1 MSTNQQ
7 KENSRSNNEEEVD
20 LGSLFTIIGKGF
32 SKFFNFIGGIFK
44 GIFHFLI
51 SILIFL
57 KENSLKIGIAAI
69 IGLVVGFFLEI
80 KSSDSFSSVLLVEP
94 NYESVSQLYNNINY
108 YNDLVVQ
115 KDTVGIQNVF
125 NLDKET
131 AASLKEFS
139 IAPIINENDII
150 NAYNDFVLEA
160 DTTTVNSY
168 SFKEFKISF
177 NDLDYHIHKINVI
190 AEKNDIFNKLEEVI
204 LSSVVKNKY
213 FNRVKELTNEN
224 LNRTDS
230 LLRQNLGQVD
240 SLRKVYM
247 QVMIEEAKKQSNGT
261 SIDLGGEKRSTKEL
275 ELFETNRKLNSEL
288 IDVISSKSNMSEVI
302 NVISNFQP
310 IGTEIK
316 GATNN
321 YAFLLTVLCAGLM
334 TLFILL
340 RQLNNYLNNYKKQ
353 ECKQLLSQE

>member
-7 KENSRSNNEEEVD
+7 KENSKSNNEEEVD
-20 LGSLFTIIGKGF
+20 LGSLFLIIGKGF

-69 IGLVVGFFLEI
+69 IGLVMGFFLEI
-80 KSSDSFSSVLLVEP
+80 KSSDSFSSVLLVQP
-94 NYESVSQLYNNINY
+94 NYKSVSQLYNNINY

-115 KDTVGIQNVF
+115 KDTLGIQNLF
-125 NLDKET
+125 NLDKEA
-131 AASLKEFS
+131 AASLKKFS
-139 IAPIINENDII
+139 IAPITNESDII
-150 NAYNDFVLEA
+150 NAYNDFVLEV
-160 DTTTVNSY
+160 DTATVSSY
-168 SFKEFKISF
+168 SFKEFKNSF
-177 NDLDYHIHKINVI
+177 NDLDYQIHKINVI
-190 AEKNDIFNKLEEVI
+190 AEKNDIFNKLDEVI
-204 LSSVVKNKY
+204 ISSVVKNKY
-213 FNRVKELTNEN
+213 FDRVKELTNEN

-230 LLRQNLGQVD
+230 LLRQNLGQID

-247 QVMIEEAKKQSNGT
+247 QVMVAESIKQFNGT
-261 SIDLGGEKRSTKEL
+261 NIDLGGKKTTRKEL
-275 ELFETNRKLNSEL
+275 EVFETKSKLNSEL
-288 IDVISSKSNMSEVI
+288 IDVISSKSSMYEVI

-316 GATNN
+316 GAKNN

-334 TLFILL
+334 ILFILL
-340 RQLNNYLNNYKKQ
+340 RQLNNFLSAYKK
-353 ECKQLLSQE
+353 

>member
-20 LGSLFTIIGKGF
+20 LGSLFVIIGKGF
-32 SKFFNFIGGIFK
+32 SNFFNFIGNIFK
-44 GIFHFLI
+44 GIFHFFI

-57 KENSLKIGIAAI
+57 KENSFKIGIAAI
-69 IGLVVGFFLEI
+69 IGFAVGIFLEI
-80 KSSDSFSSVLLVEP
+80 KSSDTYSSVMLVQP
-94 NYESVSQLYNNINY
+94 NFKSVNQLYNNINY
-108 YNDLVVQ
+108 YNDLVEQ
-115 KDTVGIQNVF
+115 KDTVGIQNTF

-139 IAPIINENDII
+139 IEPIANENDII
-150 NAYNDFVLEA
+150 NAYNDFVLEV
-160 DTTTVNSY
+160 DTATVSSY
-168 SFKEFKISF
+168 AFEDFKASFK
-177 NDLDYHIHKINVI
+177 DLDYKTHEINVI
-190 AEKNDIFNKLEEVI
+190 AEKNDVFNKLDEI
-204 LSSVVKNKY
+204 IISSVVKNKY
-213 FNRVKELTNEN
+213 FSRVKELTNEN

-275 ELFETNRKLNSEL
+275 ELFATKRNLNSEL
-288 IDVISSKSNMSEVI
+288 TDVVIDKSEKYEVV

-310 IGTEIK
+310 KGSEIK
-316 GATNN
+316 GVENN
-321 YAFLLTVLCAGLM
+321 KGVQLAILSSILVI
-334 TLFILL
+334 FILL
-340 RQLNNYLNNYKKQ
+340 LLRLNNYLSAYRK
-353 ECKQLLSQE
+353 

>member
-7 KENSRSNNEEEVD
+7 KENSKSNNEEEVD
-20 LGSLFTIIGKGF
+20 LGSLFVIIGKGF
-32 SKFFNFIGGIFK
+32 SKFFNFIGDIFK

-51 SILIFL
+51 VILIFL

-69 IGLVVGFFLEI
+69 IGFAVGFFLEL
-80 KSSDSFSSVLLVEP
+80 KSSDTYSSVMLVQP
-94 NYESVSQLYNNINY
+94 NFKSVSQLYNNINY
-108 YNDLVVQ
+108 YNDLVEQ
-115 KDTVGIQNVF
+115 KDTIGIQNTF

-139 IAPIINENDII
+139 IEPIANENDII
-150 NAYNDFVLEA
+150 NAYNDFVLEV
-160 DTTTVNSY
+160 DTATVSSY
-168 SFKEFKISF
+168 TFEYFKASFK
-177 NDLDYHIHKINVI
+177 DLDYKTHEINVI
-190 AEKNDIFNKLEEVI
+190 AEKNDVFNKLDEI
-204 LSSVVKNKY
+204 IISSVVKNKY
-213 FNRVKELTNEN
+213 FSRVKELTNEN

-275 ELFETNRKLNSEL
+275 ELFATKRNLNLEL
-288 IDVISSKSNMSEVI
+288 IDVVIDKSEKYEVV

-310 IGTEIK
+310 KGSEIK
-316 GATNN
+316 GAENN
-321 YAFLLTVLCAGLM
+321 KGVQLAILSSILVI
-334 TLFILL
+334 FILL
-340 RQLNNYLNNYKKQ
+340 LLKLNNYLSAYRK
-353 ECKQLLSQE
+353 

>member
-7 KENSRSNNEEEVD
+7 KENSKNNNEEEVD

-32 SKFFNFIGGIFK
+32 SKFFNFIGNIFK
-44 GIFHFLI
+44 GIFHFFI

-57 KENSLKIGIAAI
+57 KENSFKIGIAAI
-69 IGLVVGFFLEI
+69 IGFAVGIFLEV
-80 KSSDSFSSVLLVEP
+80 KSSDTYSSDMLVQP
-94 NYESVSQLYNNINY
+94 NFKSVSQLYNNINF
-108 YNDLVVQ
+108 YNDLVEQ
-115 KDTVGIQNVF
+115 RDTLGIQNTF

-139 IAPIINENDII
+139 IEPIANENDII

-160 DTTTVNSY
+160 DTTTVSSY
-168 SFKEFKISF
+168 TFEDFKASFK
-177 NDLDYHIHKINVI
+177 DLDYKTHKINVI
-190 AEKNDIFNKLEEVI
+190 AEKNDVFNKLDEI
-204 LSSVVKNKY
+204 IISSVVKNKY
-213 FNRVKELTNEN
+213 FSRVKELTNEN

-275 ELFETNRKLNSEL
+275 ELFATKQNLNSEL
-288 IDVISSKSNMSEVI
+288 TDIVIDKSEKYEVV

-310 IGTEIK
+310 VGYKIDGVSENKAVQFSIL
-316 GATNN
+316 G
-321 YAFLLTVLCAGLM
+321 
-334 TLFILL
+334 ILL
-340 RQLNNYLNNYKKQ
+340 MVVILLFTKINTYLGNYKK
-353 ECKQLLSQE
+353 

>member
-7 KENSRSNNEEEVD
+7 KENSKNNNEEEVD

-32 SKFFNFIGGIFK
+32 SKFFNFIGNIFK
-44 GIFHFLI
+44 GIFHFFI

-57 KENSLKIGIAAI
+57 KENSFKIGIAAI
-69 IGLVVGFFLEI
+69 IGFAVGIFLEV
-80 KSSDSFSSVLLVEP
+80 KSSDTYSSDMLVQP
-94 NYESVSQLYNNINY
+94 NFKSVSQLYNNINF
-108 YNDLVVQ
+108 YNDLVEQ
-115 KDTVGIQNVF
+115 RDTLGIQNTF

-139 IAPIINENDII
+139 IEPIANENDII
-150 NAYNDFVLEA
+150 NAYNDFVLEV
-160 DTTTVNSY
+160 DTATVSSY
-168 SFKEFKISF
+168 TFEDFKASFK
-177 NDLDYHIHKINVI
+177 DLDYKTHEINVI
-190 AEKNDIFNKLEEVI
+190 AEKNDVFNKLDEI
-204 LSSVVKNKY
+204 IISSVVKNKY
-213 FNRVKELTNEN
+213 FSRVKELTNEN

-275 ELFETNRKLNSEL
+275 ELFATKRNLNSEL
-288 IDVISSKSNMSEVI
+288 TDIVIDKSEKYEVV

-310 IGTEIK
+310 KGSEIK
-316 GATNN
+316 GAENN
-321 YAFLLTVLCAGLM
+321 KGIQLSILSSVVVI
-334 TLFILL
+334 FILL
-340 RQLNNYLNNYKKQ
+340 LLKLNNF
-353 ECKQLLSQE
+353 LSAYRK

>member
-20 LGSLFTIIGKGF
+20 LGSLFVIIGKGF
-32 SKFFNFIGGIFK
+32 SNFFNFIGNIFK
-44 GIFHFLI
+44 GIFHFFI

-57 KENSLKIGIAAI
+57 KENSFKIGIAAI
-69 IGLVVGFFLEI
+69 IGFAVGIFLEI
-80 KSSDSFSSVLLVEP
+80 KSSDTYSSVMLVQP
-94 NYESVSQLYNNINY
+94 NFKSVSQLYNNINY
-108 YNDLVVQ
+108 YNDLVEQ
-115 KDTVGIQNVF
+115 KDTLGIQNTF

-139 IAPIINENDII
+139 IEPIANENDII
-150 NAYNDFVLEA
+150 NAYNDFVLEV
-160 DTTTVNSY
+160 DTATVSSY
-168 SFKEFKISF
+168 TFEDFKASFK
-177 NDLDYHIHKINVI
+177 DLDYKTHEINVI
-190 AEKNDIFNKLEEVI
+190 AEKNDVFNKLDEI
-204 LSSVVKNKY
+204 IISSVVKNKY
-213 FNRVKELTNEN
+213 FSRVKELTNEN

-275 ELFETNRKLNSEL
+275 ELFATKRNLNSEL
-288 IDVISSKSNMSEVI
+288 TDVVIDKSEKYEVV

-310 IGTEIK
+310 VGYKIGGVSENKAVQFSIL
-316 GATNN
+316 G
-321 YAFLLTVLCAGLM
+321 
-334 TLFILL
+334 ILL
-340 RQLNNYLNNYKKQ
+340 MVLILLFTKINTYLGNYKK
-353 ECKQLLSQE
+353 

>member
-7 KENSRSNNEEEVD
+7 KENSKSNNEEEVD
-20 LGSLFTIIGKGF
+20 LGSLFVIIGKGF
-32 SKFFNFIGGIFK
+32 SKFFNFIGDIFK

-51 SILIFL
+51 VILIFL

-69 IGLVVGFFLEI
+69 IGFAVGIFLEL
-80 KSSDSFSSVLLVEP
+80 KSSDTYSSVMLVQP
-94 NYESVSQLYNNINY
+94 NFKSVSQLYNNINY
-108 YNDLVVQ
+108 YNDLVKQ
-115 KDTVGIQNVF
+115 KDTVGIQNTF

-139 IAPIINENDII
+139 IEPIANENDII
-150 NAYNDFVLEA
+150 NAYNDFVLEV
-160 DTTTVNSY
+160 DTATVSSY
-168 SFKEFKISF
+168 TFEYFKASFK
-177 NDLDYHIHKINVI
+177 DLDYKTHEINVI
-190 AEKNDIFNKLEEVI
+190 AEKNDVFNKLDEI
-204 LSSVVKNKY
+204 IISSVVKNKY
-213 FNRVKELTNEN
+213 FSRVKELTNEN

-275 ELFETNRKLNSEL
+275 ELFATKGDLNLEL
-288 IDVISSKSNMSEVI
+288 IDVVIDKSEKYEVV

-310 IGTEIK
+310 KGSEIK
-316 GATNN
+316 GVENN
-321 YAFLLTVLCAGLM
+321 KGILLAILSSVIVI
-334 TLFILL
+334 FILL
-340 RQLNNYLNNYKKQ
+340 LLKLNNF
-353 ECKQLLSQE
+353 LSAYRK

>member
-7 KENSRSNNEEEVD
+7 KENSKNNNEEEVD

-32 SKFFNFIGGIFK
+32 SKFFNFIGNIFK
-44 GIFHFLI
+44 GIFHFFI

-57 KENSLKIGIAAI
+57 KENSFKIGIAAI
-69 IGLVVGFFLEI
+69 IGFAVGIFLEV
-80 KSSDSFSSVLLVEP
+80 KSSDTYSSDMLVQP
-94 NYESVSQLYNNINY
+94 NFKSVSQLYNNINF
-108 YNDLVVQ
+108 YNDLVEQ
-115 KDTVGIQNVF
+115 RDTLGIQNTF

-139 IAPIINENDII
+139 IEPIANENDII
-150 NAYNDFVLEA
+150 NAYNDFVLEV
-160 DTTTVNSY
+160 DTATVSSY
-168 SFKEFKISF
+168 TFEDFKASFK
-177 NDLDYHIHKINVI
+177 DLDYKTHEINVI
-190 AEKNDIFNKLEEVI
+190 AEKNDVFNKLDEI
-204 LSSVVKNKY
+204 IISSVVKNKY
-213 FNRVKELTNEN
+213 FSRVKELTNEN

-275 ELFETNRKLNSEL
+275 ELFATKQNLNSEL
-288 IDVISSKSNMSEVI
+288 TDIVIDKSEKYEVV

-310 IGTEIK
+310 KGSEIK
-316 GATNN
+316 GAENN
-321 YAFLLTVLCAGLM
+321 KGIQLSILSSVVVI
-334 TLFILL
+334 FILL
-340 RQLNNYLNNYKKQ
+340 LLKLNNF
-353 ECKQLLSQE
+353 LSAYRK